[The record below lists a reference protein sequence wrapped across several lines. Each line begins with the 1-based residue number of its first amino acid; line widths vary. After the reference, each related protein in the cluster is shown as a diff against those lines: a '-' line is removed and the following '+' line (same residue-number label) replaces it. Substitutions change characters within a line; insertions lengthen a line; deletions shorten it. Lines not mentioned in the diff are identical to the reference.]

1 MISSLVEDNNKN
13 LWIGTDGGLNKMNL
27 YTGEI
32 TRYLVSEEDKL
43 YSNTVVD
50 ELLFDTKGRLWV
62 CTING
67 LNLYDSENDTFIKV
81 AEEYLENKGIQ
92 DIAEDG
98 EGNIWVSTRDGLFK
112 YNHEKNVVES
122 FYHDV
127 NDKNTISENNIFS
140 LYYNDSKLWIGTK
153 TGGLN
158 IMNLKDYSIKRYA
171 HDPSN
176 PNSIP
181 SNLIRDIL
189 KDKDGNMW
197 LATDQGLAHFDEKN
211 ETFYTYTSNTDKHSI
226 CDNNIINLYQDRLG
240 VIWIGTFSGISKF
253 FPNNDFE
260 VYRNDP
266 SDDNSLSSSSV
277 CGIYEDD
284 EGNVWIGTFNAG
296 INKVSGD
303 KVTRYYNDLNDVNSL
318 SSNRVK
324 DITGIENEIW
334 IATDNGLN
342 KYDKDTEKFTVY
354 KKTDDEN
361 SVVNSEIRV
370 LYIDRDGLLWIGT
383 RGGISTFDREEN
395 FTSYNEVLE
404 KNGIYEKTIS
414 AIYEDSE
421 GIMWFGLGNDGG
433 LVSYNRETGEV
444 KNYLNDE
451 NNENSLS
458 FNNVRSISEDGYG
471 NIWIG
476 TQDGLNKLNKKTEK
490 FTVYSF
496 NDGLS
501 NNFIYGVIVDDY
513 DNIWATTNY
522 GLSMY
527 DQNEEKFVRYYE
539 ADGLATNEFNGF
551 SYHKN
556 KDGQIYV
563 GGVNGVTKFNPR
575 ELQLKM
581 ETSNVIIDSIKTIGG
596 LEVDLRHKVVL
607 EYDSRE
613 LYIKFFIPEYKNM
626 NQMQY
631 AYKLEGMDSEWTFS
645 GTENYARYASI
656 PPGKYKMLIA
666 GRNYNGVWS
675 DISSVEIKVK
685 NSIFKT
691 PIAYIIYILIVL
703 AVIYFFYNQVKILD
717 SLVTQR
723 TQELNNKLHENK
735 KLYKR
740 LIEAEQYKNNY
751 FVNLSHELR
760 TPLNVILSMEQ
771 LIRSLV
777 KSGKKIDNDKMED
790 YMNTLGGNSK
800 RLLNLINNIIDTSK
814 IDSGAYKLNK
824 EEVDIVCLV
833 EDTALSM
840 VELARSK
847 NIDLIVDPEVEELS
861 ISCDRL
867 DIERCIVNLIGNAIK
882 FTESEGSII
891 VTVSELDDKVKITVK
906 DTGVGIDEKYHN
918 SIFDRFGQVYDVS
931 SEEFGGSGLGLTLT
945 KNLINLHGGEISV
958 VSKVGEGSEFIIIL
972 PIK

>member
-1 MISSLVEDNNKN
+1 
-13 LWIGTDGGLNKMNL
+13 
-27 YTGEI
+27 
-32 TRYLVSEEDKL
+32 
-43 YSNTVVD
+43 
-50 ELLFDTKGRLWV
+50 
-62 CTING
+62 
-67 LNLYDSENDTFIKV
+67 
-81 AEEYLENKGIQ
+81 
-92 DIAEDG
+92 
-98 EGNIWVSTRDGLFK
+98 
-112 YNHEKNVVES
+112 
-122 FYHDV
+122 
-127 NDKNTISENNIFS
+127 
-140 LYYNDSKLWIGTK
+140 
-153 TGGLN
+153 
-158 IMNLKDYSIKRYA
+158 MNLKDYSIKRYA

-303 KVTRYYNDLNDVNSL
+303 KVTRYYNDLNDINSL

-496 NDGLS
+496 NDGL
-501 NNFIYGVIVDDY
+501 
-513 DNIWATTNY
+513 
-522 GLSMY
+522 
-527 DQNEEKFVRYYE
+527 
-539 ADGLATNEFNGF
+539 
-551 SYHKN
+551 
-556 KDGQIYV
+556 
-563 GGVNGVTKFNPR
+563 
-575 ELQLKM
+575 
-581 ETSNVIIDSIKTIGG
+581 
-596 LEVDLRHKVVL
+596 
-607 EYDSRE
+607 
-613 LYIKFFIPEYKNM
+613 
-626 NQMQY
+626 
-631 AYKLEGMDSEWTFS
+631 
-645 GTENYARYASI
+645 
-656 PPGKYKMLIA
+656 
-666 GRNYNGVWS
+666 
-675 DISSVEIKVK
+675 
-685 NSIFKT
+685 
-691 PIAYIIYILIVL
+691 
-703 AVIYFFYNQVKILD
+703 
-717 SLVTQR
+717 
-723 TQELNNKLHENK
+723 
-735 KLYKR
+735 
-740 LIEAEQYKNNY
+740 
-751 FVNLSHELR
+751 
-760 TPLNVILSMEQ
+760 
-771 LIRSLV
+771 
-777 KSGKKIDNDKMED
+777 
-790 YMNTLGGNSK
+790 
-800 RLLNLINNIIDTSK
+800 
-814 IDSGAYKLNK
+814 
-824 EEVDIVCLV
+824 
-833 EDTALSM
+833 
-840 VELARSK
+840 
-847 NIDLIVDPEVEELS
+847 
-861 ISCDRL
+861 
-867 DIERCIVNLIGNAIK
+867 
-882 FTESEGSII
+882 
-891 VTVSELDDKVKITVK
+891 
-906 DTGVGIDEKYHN
+906 
-918 SIFDRFGQVYDVS
+918 
-931 SEEFGGSGLGLTLT
+931 
-945 KNLINLHGGEISV
+945 
-958 VSKVGEGSEFIIIL
+958 
-972 PIK
+972 